1 MPVELPPMIRTDH
14 SNAFAR
20 LTMKTRVPT
29 IIREVHE
36 LNPDLPATMLD
47 ALQRH
52 ADSMENN
59 ALIPMID
66 LPAHDYGDW
75 LPAWIAHRGDTWL
88 NTDWFFAEIY
98 NYRLLMQIVR
108 WFELGRDPFA
118 PKKHEELSG
127 SALWETL
134 DRALATRALPIEE
147 RLTRMI
153 HFDLWGNRI
162 DLSYAAARAHGS
174 AVSAGDLLVDDSLRV
189 VEHLLTTRHKTVHFV
204 LDNAGTELAIDLA
217 FADTLLNGIADRVVM
232 HLKMH
237 PTFVSDAIP
246 ADVLIFLSR
255 LERRTGDAQQ
265 LGQRLQTVLDNGR
278 LRLIPD
284 PYWNSTR
291 LFSDLAPHLAQTM
304 RDAMLV
310 IVKGDANYRRIGSDA
325 MWPPETPFS
334 DVMAYARMPILALR
348 TLKSD
353 VVMGLPK
360 GLAEKLEAT
369 DTQWRVNGKR
379 GLIQAANLIG

>member
-1 MPVELPPMIRTDH
+1 MIRTDH

-20 LTMKTRVPT
+20 LTMRSRVPT

-36 LNPDLPATMLD
+36 LNPDFPQPMLD
-47 ALQRH
+47 ALLRH
-52 ADSMENN
+52 AESMENN
-59 ALIPMID
+59 ALIPMLE
-66 LPAHDYGDW
+66 LPTHDYGDW
-75 LPAWIAHRGDTWL
+75 LQAWLSHRGDTWL

-108 WFELGRDPFA
+108 WFELGSDPFA

-127 SALWETL
+127 TALWETL
-134 DRALATRALPIEE
+134 ERALATRALPVEE
-147 RLTRMI
+147 RLTRML

-174 AVSAGDLLVDDSLRV
+174 AVGANDLLVDDSVKV
-189 VEHLLTTRHKTVHFV
+189 VEHLLTARHKTVHFI

-217 FADTLLNGIADRVVM
+217 LADTLLNGIAERVVL
-232 HLKMH
+232 HLKYH

-246 ADVLIFLSR
+246 ADVIIFLSR
-255 LERRTGDAQQ
+255 LERRTGEAQA
-265 LGQRLQTVLDNGR
+265 LGKRLQTALDNGR

-291 LFSDLAPHLAQTM
+291 LFWDLAPHIAQTL

-310 IVKGDANYRRIGSDA
+310 IVKGDANYRRIAGDA
-325 MWPPETPFS
+325 LWPPETPFS
-334 DVMAYARMPILALR
+334 DALAYARVPLLALR

-353 VVMGLPK
+353 TVLGLPK
-360 GLAEKLEAT
+360 GLAEKLEAA
-369 DTQWRVNGKR
+369 DAQWRVNGKH
-379 GLIQAANLIG
+379 GVIQSANLSR

>member
-1 MPVELPPMIRTDH
+1 MTLQRPPMIRTDH

-20 LTMKTRVPT
+20 LTMKSRVPT

-36 LNPDLPATMLD
+36 LNPDLPSTMLD
-47 ALQRH
+47 ALRRH
-52 ADSMENN
+52 ADAMENN

-118 PKKHEELSG
+118 PKKYEELTG
-127 SALWETL
+127 TALWETL

-147 RLTRMI
+147 RLVRMI

-174 AVSAGDLLVDDSLRV
+174 AVGANDLLVDDSMKV
-189 VEHLLTTRHKTVHFV
+189 TNHLLTTRHKTVHFI
-204 LDNAGTELAIDLA
+204 LDNAGTEMAIDLA
-217 FADTLLNGIADRVVM
+217 LADTLLNGIADRVVM
-232 HLKMH
+232 HLKAH

-255 LERRTGDAQQ
+255 LERRSGDAQQ
-265 LGQRLQTVLDNGR
+265 LGQRLQAALDDGR

-291 LFSDLAPHLAQTM
+291 LFWDLAPHIAQTL

-310 IVKGDANYRRIGSDA
+310 IVKGDANYRRIAGDA
-325 MWPPETPFS
+325 MWPPETPFGE
-334 DVMAYARMPILALR
+334 VMTYARVPILALR

-353 VVMGLPK
+353 VVMGLTK

-369 DTQWRVNGKR
+369 DAQWRVHGKY
-379 GLIQAANLIG
+379 GLIQAANLSV